1 MTNSFGITPQR
12 QIREQVARP
21 EAPTE
26 LAAPATPAQE
36 PQQVG
41 GQLLD
46 MRNYVPDTRGQE
58 TIQKIASFL
67 QDQGVFDRSID
78 MMREDY
84 IKKKKRQAEDLIE
97 KEATA
102 LSDTAELGQEAEELK
117 RRKQFEAAR
126 ETQLRNPY
134 VNFFYYGNK
143 ATEAGNQIAID
154 LAAWGQDSAE
164 SLSYMEDPADRSVAI
179 TQKANELKKAYA
191 NLPADYVAAKIDPL
205 IAQTKVEI
213 NKLVAKEQVKRKDET
228 RITGLAEVVRDS
240 LITSSKLSQQGGK
253 TGLTIGDQ
261 AVEVALGKF
270 FESATGQYL
279 MDERTANKILFDVLP
294 EVFIDLDGDQ
304 ENDLASQLTYRSYLE
319 ALGKVK
325 TSDGVNLLDLVQTNA
340 QGKRTTLREALQA
353 GLLNQMQV
361 YNKIEQAGTKELQGI
376 KAEYIL
382 NRDRSIKEWYSGNPN
397 PSNDDIAAK
406 RNELLEQLDPA
417 TLPDG
422 LNVTDARKA
431 IEKMLP
437 SVERKL
443 SDNEKLGF
451 SKTVNALIA
460 SGVVQMPE
468 DLEEQLTGTDF
479 YYDAKKK
486 FQEAEIKFLNPDIDK
501 FSEDILDDLVNG
513 VAQNILDKDTLVK
526 ALVNRERGQV
536 PEQVKAAQ
544 KEAAR
549 RLRAE
554 AYNDVRA
561 RLAALTPEQFANP
574 AERNKVLSELQTDY
588 YNREAY
594 SKAGSY
600 FNYVGTQY
608 MDPKVPYLGTSNYN
622 PTTGW
627 DIKLNDTDNGGAWSI
642 SARTQFANDA
652 DKARTYMKERIMFT
666 QDQFGEL
673 YKALQT
679 GNTKGLS
686 IETRQRVRNYMYAF
700 DHQITPAQLINTQ
713 LERFV
718 TEGGGKMP
726 PTSKAFNDSL
736 NRLGKSVMSPVAQ
749 TGDKASDLQL
759 SRGDNDHEHSGNNG
773 FDFTIHRGNYVQ
785 TRNQMPAPFSGKVV
799 YAKKV
804 PGFGNTLI
812 IEAEDDGPG
821 YKAGD
826 RLLVGHSSV
835 MLHKEGDQ
843 VYAGQALV
851 IAGDKSPMNSVPGMS
866 GTGKGAPGHLH
877 GQLLKKP
884 VDGWPGPWVDQRE
897 HDYPQQQQNEFF
909 KLNVIPL
916 FK

>member
-26 LAAPATPAQE
+26 LAAPARPADE

-58 TIQKIASFL
+58 TIQKIATFL

-84 IKKKKRQAEDLIE
+84 IKKKKKEAEDLLE

-102 LSDTAELGQEAEELK
+102 LSDTAELAQEAEEL
-117 RRKQFEAAR
+117 RSRKKFEAAR

-143 ATEAGNQIAID
+143 ATEAGNQISID

-164 SLSYMEDPADRSVAI
+164 NLSYMEDPADRAVAI

-191 NLPADYVAAKIDPL
+191 HLPSDYVAAKIDPK

-213 NKLVAKEQVKRKDET
+213 NRLVAKEQIKRKDET
-228 RITGLAEVVRDS
+228 RITGLSDVVRDS
-240 LITSSKLSQQGGK
+240 LITSAKLSQQGGQI
-253 TGLTIGDQ
+253 GLTIGDQ
-261 AVEVALGKF
+261 AVQNALSKF

-304 ENDLASQLTYRSYLE
+304 ENDLASQATYRSYLE

-353 GLLNQMQV
+353 GLLSQMQV
-361 YNKIEQAGTKELQGI
+361 YNKIEQAGTKELQGV

-382 NRDRSIKEWYSGNPN
+382 NRDRSIKEWYAANPN
-397 PSNDDIAAK
+397 PSNDAIVTK
-406 RNELLEQLDPA
+406 RDELLNQLDPA

-422 LNVTDARKA
+422 LNVTDATKA
-431 IEKMLP
+431 IEKLLP

-443 SDNEKLGF
+443 SDNEKLSF

-460 SGVVQMPE
+460 QGVVQMPE
-468 DLEEQLTGTDF
+468 DLEERLTGTDF
-479 YYDAKKK
+479 YYDAQQK

-501 FSEDILDDLVNG
+501 HSENIMDDLVNG
-513 VAQNILDKDTLVK
+513 VAQNILDKDTRVR
-526 ALVNRERGQV
+526 ALVSLQNNKV
-536 PEQVKAAQ
+536 PEEVKLAQ

-554 AYNDVRA
+554 AYNDARA
-561 RLAALTPEQFANP
+561 RLAALTPEQIANP

-588 YNREAY
+588 YNRDAY
-594 SKAGSY
+594 SKADSY
-600 FNYVGTQY
+600 FQY
-608 MDPKVPYLGTSNYN
+608 SSGQYKDRKVPYLGTSFYN
-622 PTTGW
+622 LESGW
-627 DIKLNDTDNGGAWSI
+627 NIKINDTDDGGAWSI

-652 DKARTYMKERIMFT
+652 EKARTYLKENIMFT
-666 QDQFGEL
+666 ENQFGEL
-673 YKALQT
+673 YKALQI

-700 DHQITPAQLINTQ
+700 DHQITPAQLISTQ
-713 LERFV
+713 LQQFV
-718 TEGGGKMP
+718 TAGGGKMP
-726 PTSKAFNDSL
+726 PTSKEFNDKL
-736 NRLGKSVMSPVAQ
+736 NRFGKTVMSPVAQ
-749 TGDKASDLQL
+749 TGDKASDFQL
-759 SRGDNDHEHSGNNG
+759 YRGDNDHSHSANNG
-773 FDFTIHRGNYVQ
+773 FDFTIHRGNFVQ

-799 YAKKV
+799 YAKQV

-843 VYAGQALV
+843 VYAGQPIV
-851 IAGDKSPMNSVPGMS
+851 IAGDQSPMNSVPGMS
-866 GTGKGAPGHLH
+866 GTGFGDRGHLH

-884 VDGWPGPWVDQRE
+884 AAGWPGPWVDQRE

>member
-12 QIREQVARP
+12 QIRDQVASP
-21 EAPTE
+21 AAPTE
-26 LAAPATPAQE
+26 LAAPARPADE

-58 TIQKIASFL
+58 TIQKIATFL

-84 IKKKKRQAEDLIE
+84 TKNRKKQAEDLIE
-97 KEATA
+97 KEAAA
-102 LSDTAELGQEAEELK
+102 LSDTAELGQEAEELR
-117 RRKQFEAAR
+117 RRKKFEAAR

-164 SLSYMEDPADRSVAI
+164 SLSFMEDPADRAVAI

-191 NLPADYVAAKIDPL
+191 HLPADYVAAKIDPL
-205 IAQTKVEI
+205 IAQTKLEI
-213 NKLVAKEQVKRKDET
+213 NKLVAKEQIKRKDET
-228 RITGLAEVVRDS
+228 RITGLSEVVRDS
-240 LITSSKLSQQGGK
+240 LITSAKLSQQGGV

-261 AVEVALGKF
+261 AVAVAVRKF
-270 FESATGQYL
+270 YESATSQYL
-279 MDERTANKILFDVLP
+279 MDERTANKLLFDVLP

-304 ENDLASQLTYRSYLE
+304 ENDLASQATYRSYVE

-325 TSDGVNLLDLVQTNA
+325 TSDGVALLDLVQTNA

-353 GLLNQMQV
+353 SLLNQMQI
-361 YNKIEQAGTKELQGI
+361 YGKLEQAGTKQLAAD

-382 NRDRSIKEWYSGNPN
+382 NRDRSIKEWYAENPD
-397 PSNDDIAAK
+397 PSNDEIIEK
-406 RNELLEQLDPA
+406 RNELIEAIDPA
-417 TLPDG
+417 ILPDG
-422 LNVTDARKA
+422 ISVTDEQKA
-431 IEKMLP
+431 IEKMFP

-443 SDNEKLGF
+443 SDNQKLAF
-451 SKTVNALIA
+451 SKTVNAFIA
-460 SGVVQMPE
+460 GGVVQMPE

-501 FSEDILDDLVNG
+501 FSEDILDDLVDG
-513 VAQNILDKDTLVK
+513 VAQNILDKDTNVR
-526 ALVNRERGQV
+526 ALVNQQKGDV
-536 PEQVKAAQ
+536 PQQVKTAQ

-561 RLAALTPEQFANP
+561 RLAALTPEQLANP
-574 AERNKVLSELQTDY
+574 AERNKVLSEMQTDY
-588 YNREAY
+588 YNRDAY
-594 SKAGSY
+594 SKAESY
-600 FNYVGTQY
+600 FTYTSGQY
-608 MDPKVPYLGTSNYN
+608 MDPKVPYLSSFNYS

-652 DKARTYMKERIMFT
+652 EKARTYIKEKIMFT
-666 QDQFGEL
+666 QDQFSEL

-713 LERFV
+713 LQQFV

-759 SRGDNDHEHSGNNG
+759 SRGDNDHEHSENNG

-785 TRNQMPAPFSGKVV
+785 TRNQMPSPFSGKVV
-799 YAKKV
+799 YARQV
-804 PGFGNTLI
+804 PGFGNTLV

-851 IAGDKSPMNSVPGMS
+851 IAGDQSPMNSVPGMS
-866 GTGKGAPGHLH
+866 GTGAGAPGHLH

-884 VDGWPGPWVDQRE
+884 ATGWPGPWVDQRE

>member
-21 EAPTE
+21 DAPTE
-26 LAAPATPAQE
+26 LAAPAAPAQE

-58 TIQKIASFL
+58 TIQKIATFL

-84 IKKKKRQAEDLIE
+84 IKKKKKEAEDLLE

-102 LSDTAELGQEAEELK
+102 LSDTAELAQEAEEL
-117 RRKQFEAAR
+117 RSRKKFEAAR

-143 ATEAGNQIAID
+143 ATEAGNQISID

-164 SLSYMEDPADRSVAI
+164 NLSYMEDPADRAVAI
-179 TQKANELKKAYA
+179 TQKATELKKAYA
-191 NLPADYVAAKIDPL
+191 HLPSDYVAAKIDPK

-213 NKLVAKEQVKRKDET
+213 NRLVAKEQIKRKDET
-228 RITGLAEVVRDS
+228 RITGLSDVVRDS
-240 LITSSKLSQQGGK
+240 LITSAKLSQQGGQI
-253 TGLTIGDQ
+253 GLTIGDQ
-261 AVEVALGKF
+261 AVQNALSKF

-304 ENDLASQLTYRSYLE
+304 ENDLASQATYRSYLE

-353 GLLNQMQV
+353 GLLSQMQV
-361 YNKIEQAGTKELQGI
+361 YNKIEQAGTKELQGV

-382 NRDRSIKEWYSGNPN
+382 NRDRSIKEWYAANPN
-397 PSNDDIAAK
+397 PSNDAIVTK
-406 RNELLEQLDPA
+406 RDELLNQLDPA

-422 LNVTDARKA
+422 LNVTDATKA
-431 IEKMLP
+431 IEKLLP

-443 SDNEKLGF
+443 SDNEKLSF

-460 SGVVQMPE
+460 QGVVQMPE
-468 DLEEQLTGTDF
+468 DLEERLTGTDF
-479 YYDAKKK
+479 YYDAQQK

-501 FSEDILDDLVNG
+501 HSENIMDDLVNG
-513 VAQNILDKDTLVK
+513 VAQNILDKDTDVR
-526 ALVNRERGQV
+526 ALVSLQNNKV
-536 PEQVKAAQ
+536 PEEVKLAQ

-554 AYNDVRA
+554 AYNDARA
-561 RLAALTPEQFANP
+561 RLAALTPEQIANP

-588 YNREAY
+588 YNRDAY
-594 SKAGSY
+594 SKADSY
-600 FNYVGTQY
+600 FQY
-608 MDPKVPYLGTSNYN
+608 SSGQYKDRKVPYLGTSFYN
-622 PTTGW
+622 LESGW
-627 DIKLNDTDNGGAWSI
+627 NIKINDTDDGGAWSI

-652 DKARTYMKERIMFT
+652 EKARTYLKENIMFT

-700 DHQITPAQLINTQ
+700 DHQITPAQLISTQ
-713 LERFV
+713 LQQFV
-718 TEGGGKMP
+718 TAGGGKMP
-726 PTSKAFNDSL
+726 PTSKEFNDKL
-736 NRLGKSVMSPVAQ
+736 NRFGKTVMSPVAQ

-759 SRGDNDHEHSGNNG
+759 YRGDNDHSHSANNG
-773 FDFTIHRGNYVQ
+773 FDFTIHRGNFVQ

-799 YAKKV
+799 YAKQV

-843 VYAGQALV
+843 VYAGQPIV
-851 IAGDKSPMNSVPGMS
+851 IAGDQSPMNSVSGMS
-866 GTGKGAPGHLH
+866 GTGSGDPGHLH

-884 VDGWPGPWVDQRE
+884 AAGWPGPWVDQRQ

>member
-12 QIREQVARP
+12 QIRDQVALP
-21 EAPTE
+21 AAPTE
-26 LAAPATPAQE
+26 LAAPARPADE

-58 TIQKIASFL
+58 TIQKIATFL

-84 IKKKKRQAEDLIE
+84 IKNKKKQAEDLIE
-97 KEATA
+97 KEAAA
-102 LSDTAELGQEAEELK
+102 LSDTAELGQEAEELR
-117 RRKQFEAAR
+117 RRKKFEAAR

-164 SLSYMEDPADRSVAI
+164 SLSFMEDPADRAVAI

-191 NLPADYVAAKIDPL
+191 HLPADYVAAKIDPL

-213 NKLVAKEQVKRKDET
+213 NKLVAKEQIKRKDET
-228 RITGLAEVVRDS
+228 RITGLSEVVRDS
-240 LITSSKLSQQGGK
+240 LITSAKLSQQGGV

-261 AVEVALGKF
+261 AVAVAVRKF
-270 FESATGQYL
+270 YESATSQYL
-279 MDERTANKILFDVLP
+279 MDERTANKLLFDVLP

-304 ENDLASQLTYRSYLE
+304 ENDLASQATYRSYVE
-319 ALGKVK
+319 ALSKVK
-325 TSDGVNLLDLVQTNA
+325 TSDGVALLDLVQTNA

-353 GLLNQMQV
+353 SLLSQMQV
-361 YNKIEQAGTKELQGI
+361 YGKIEQAGTKQLAAD

-382 NRDRSIKEWYSGNPN
+382 NRDRSIKEWYAGNPD
-397 PSNDDIAAK
+397 PSNDEIIEK
-406 RNELLEQLDPA
+406 RNELIEAIDPA
-417 TLPDG
+417 ILPDG
-422 LNVTDARKA
+422 ITVTDEQKA
-431 IEKMLP
+431 IEKMFP

-443 SDNEKLGF
+443 STNQKLAF
-451 SKTVNALIA
+451 SKIVNSLIEG
-460 SGVVQMPE
+460 GVVQMPE
-468 DLEEQLTGTDF
+468 DLEEQLIGTDF

-486 FQEAEIKFLNPDIDK
+486 FQEAEIKFLNPDIARYT
-501 FSEDILDDLVNG
+501 EDILKALEDG
-513 VAQNILDKDTLVK
+513 VAQNILEKDTDVRTLVASMGNK
-526 ALVNRERGQV
+526 V
-536 PEQVKAAQ
+536 PKKVKFAQ

-554 AYNDVRA
+554 AYNEVRA

-574 AERNKVLSELQTDY
+574 VEREKVLSDLKTDFY
-588 YNREAY
+588 DRPAY
-594 SKAGSY
+594 SKADSY
-600 FNYVGTQY
+600 FHYTAGQY
-608 MDPKVPYLGTSNYN
+608 MDPKVPYLSSFNYS

-627 DIKLNDTDNGGAWSI
+627 DIKINDTDNGGAWSV
-642 SARTQFANDA
+642 SARVRFANDA
-652 DKARTYMKERIMFT
+652 NKARSYLKQNIMFT

-773 FDFTIHRGNYVQ
+773 FDFTIHRGNYIQ

-799 YAKKV
+799 YARQV
-804 PGFGNTLI
+804 PGFGNTLV

-851 IAGDKSPMNSVPGMS
+851 IAGDQSPMNSVPGMS
-866 GTGKGAPGHLH
+866 GTGAGAPGHLH

-884 VDGWPGPWVDQRE
+884 AGGWPGPWVDQRE

>member
-26 LAAPATPAQE
+26 LAAPAAPAQE

-58 TIQKIASFL
+58 TIQKIATFL

-84 IKKKKRQAEDLIE
+84 MKKRKKQAEDLIE

-102 LSDTAELGQEAEELK
+102 LSDTAELGQEAEEL
-117 RRKQFEAAR
+117 RSRKKFEAAR

-143 ATEAGNQIAID
+143 ATEAGNQISID

-164 SLSYMEDPADRSVAI
+164 NLSYMEDPADRAVAI

-191 NLPADYVAAKIDPL
+191 NLPSDYVAAKIDPK

-228 RITGLAEVVRDS
+228 RITGLSDVVKDS
-240 LITSSKLSQQGGK
+240 LITSAKLSQQGGQI
-253 TGLTIGDQ
+253 GLTIGDQ
-261 AVEVALGKF
+261 AVEIAIGKF

-304 ENDLASQLTYRSYLE
+304 ENDLASQVTYRSYLA
-319 ALGKVK
+319 ALDKVK
-325 TSDGVNLLDLVQTNA
+325 TSDGVNILDLVQTNA

-361 YNKIEQAGTKELQGI
+361 YNKIEQAGTKELQGV

-382 NRDRSIKEWYSGNPN
+382 NRDRSIKEWYAANPN
-397 PSNDDIAAK
+397 PSNDVIVAK
-406 RNELLEQLDPA
+406 RDELLNQLDPA

-431 IEKMLP
+431 IEKLLP

-443 SDNEKLGF
+443 SDNEKLSF
-451 SKTVNALIA
+451 SKTVNTLIA
-460 SGVVQMPE
+460 QGVVQMPE
-468 DLEEQLTGTDF
+468 DLEEKLTGTDF

-501 FSEDILDDLVNG
+501 YSENIMDDLVEG
-513 VAQNILDKDTLVK
+513 VAQNILDKDTDVR
-526 ALVNRERGQV
+526 ALVSQQKGKV
-536 PEQVKAAQ
+536 PEQVKLAQ

-554 AYNDVRA
+554 AYNDARA
-561 RLAALTPEQFANP
+561 RLAALTPEQIADP

-588 YNREAY
+588 YNRDAY
-594 SKAGSY
+594 SRADSY
-600 FNYVGTQY
+600 FQYSSGQY
-608 MDPKVPYLGTSNYN
+608 MDRKVPYLGTSNYS
-622 PTTGW
+622 PTSGW
-627 DIKLNDTDNGGAWSI
+627 DIKLNDTDNGDAWSI
-642 SARTQFANDA
+642 SARTQFTNDA
-652 DKARTYMKERIMFT
+652 NKARSYLKENLIFT
-666 QDQFGEL
+666 ETQLGEL

-718 TEGGGKMP
+718 TKGGGKMP
-726 PTSKAFNDSL
+726 PTSKQFNDSL
-736 NRLGKSVMSPVAQ
+736 NRLGKTVMSPVAQ
-749 TGDKASDLQL
+749 TGDKASDFQL
-759 SRGDNDHEHSGNNG
+759 YRGDNDHSHSANNG
-773 FDFTIHRGNYVQ
+773 FDFTIHRGNFVQ

-799 YAKKV
+799 YAKQV

-843 VYAGQALV
+843 VYAGQPIV
-851 IAGDKSPMNSVPGMS
+851 IAGDQSPMNSVSGMS
-866 GTGKGAPGHLH
+866 GTGSGDPGHLH

-884 VDGWPGPWVDQRE
+884 AAGWPGPWVDQRE

>member
-12 QIREQVARP
+12 QIRDQVARP
-21 EAPTE
+21 AAPTDP
-26 LAAPATPAQE
+26 AAPARPADE
-36 PQQVG
+36 PVQVG

-58 TIQKIASFL
+58 TIQKIATFL

-84 IKKKKRQAEDLIE
+84 IKNRKKQAEDLIE
-97 KEATA
+97 KEAAA
-102 LSDTAELGQEAEELK
+102 LSDTAELGQEAEELR
-117 RRKQFEAAR
+117 RRKKFEAAR

-164 SLSYMEDPADRSVAI
+164 SLSFMEDPADRAVAI

-191 NLPADYVAAKIDPL
+191 HLPADYVAAKIDPL

-213 NKLVAKEQVKRKDET
+213 NKLVAKEQIKRKDET
-228 RITGLAEVVRDS
+228 RITGLSEVVRDS
-240 LITSSKLSQQGGK
+240 LITSAKLSQQGGV

-261 AVEVALGKF
+261 AVAVAVRKF
-270 FESATGQYL
+270 YESATTQYL
-279 MDERTANKILFDVLP
+279 MDERTANKLLFDVLP

-304 ENDLASQLTYRSYLE
+304 ENDLATQATYRSYVE
-319 ALGKVK
+319 ALSKVK
-325 TSDGVNLLDLVQTNA
+325 TSDGVALLDLVQTNA

-353 GLLNQMQV
+353 SLLSQMQI
-361 YNKIEQAGTKELQGI
+361 YGKLEQAGTKQLAAD

-382 NRDRSIKEWYSGNPN
+382 NRDRSIKNWYAENPD
-397 PSNDDIAAK
+397 PSNDEIIEK
-406 RNELLEQLDPA
+406 RNELIEAIDPA
-417 TLPDG
+417 ILPDG
-422 LNVTDARKA
+422 ISVSDEQKA
-431 IEKMLP
+431 IENMFP

-443 SDNEKLGF
+443 SDNQKLHY
-451 SKTVNALIA
+451 SQIVNTFIA
-460 SGVVQMPE
+460 NGVTEMPP
-468 DLEEQLTGTDF
+468 DLVEELEGTDF
-479 YYDAKKK
+479 FYDAKKK
-486 FQEAEIKFLNPDIDK
+486 FQEAYIAFNNPDVAK
-501 FSEDILDDLVNG
+501 AAKEVLDDLVAG
-513 VAQNILDKDTLVK
+513 VPQNILEKDTLVA
-526 ALVNRERGQV
+526 ALVKREKGKV

-544 KEAAR
+544 KEASR

-554 AYNDVRA
+554 AANEVRA
-561 RLAALTPEQFANP
+561 RLAALTPEQFAD
-574 AERNKVLSELQTDY
+574 EGEINKVLSELQTDY

-594 SKAGSY
+594 SQAGSY
-600 FNYVGTQY
+600 FNYVGTMY
-608 MDPKVPYLGTSNYN
+608 TDPRVPYLGTHNYN
-622 PTTGW
+622 PASGW
-627 DIKLNDTDNGGAWSI
+627 DIKINDTDNGRAWSV
-642 SARTQFANDA
+642 SSRVRFANDGA
-652 DKARTYMKERIMFT
+652 KAEAYLKENLMFT
-666 QDQFGEL
+666 KPQFDEL
-673 YKALQT
+673 YRALQT

-686 IETRQRVRNYMYAF
+686 IGTRQRLDNYMYAF
-700 DHQITPAQLINTQ
+700 DGQLSPSTIINTQ
-713 LERFV
+713 LQQFV

-726 PTSKAFNDSL
+726 PPSKEFNDKL
-736 NRLGKSVMSPVAQ
+736 DRLAKSMMSPVAK
-749 TGDKASDLQL
+749 TGDRSSDFQL
-759 SRGDNDHEHSGNNG
+759 SRGDHDHRHSENNG

-799 YAKKV
+799 YARQV
-804 PGFGNTLI
+804 PGFGNTLV

-821 YKAGD
+821 YKKGD

-843 VYAGQALV
+843 VYAGEGLV
-851 IAGDKSPMNSVPGMS
+851 IAGDQSPMNSRPGLS
-866 GTGKGAPGHLH
+866 GTGAGAPGHLH

-884 VDGWPGPWVDQRE
+884 AGGWPGPWVDQRE